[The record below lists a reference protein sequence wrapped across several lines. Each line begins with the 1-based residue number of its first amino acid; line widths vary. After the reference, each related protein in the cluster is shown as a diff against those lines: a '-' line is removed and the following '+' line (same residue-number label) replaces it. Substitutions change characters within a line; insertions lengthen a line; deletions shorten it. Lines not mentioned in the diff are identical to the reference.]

1 MVASTSLSEQ
11 HAVVIGGSM
20 AGLLAARVLLNHFGR
35 VTVLER
41 DHIPDQPRPRSG
53 VPQAHHVHILLTQG
67 QRILEQLF
75 PGLEGELE
83 AAGAPQVNWTY
94 DLRWFSIWGWSYQTS
109 SDLNTHPCSR
119 ILLEWLIH
127 RRLEQY
133 DHLKFLTSTQAI
145 GLVMNAQNTIVTGVQ
160 IQTEQGL
167 DTLKADLVVDASG
180 RNSALPKWLTQLG
193 YAAPTQTMINAFL
206 GYSSRWYQIPE
217 GWEAPW
223 KVMLIHTKPPDHR
236 RSAVLY
242 PVEENRWVVT
252 LAGVGHDYPP
262 IDETDFVHFAQSLRS
277 HEIYNAI
284 QQAQP
289 LSPIYSYRR
298 TDNCW
303 QHYEDLQRFPGHLV
317 AIGDAV
323 CAFNPVYAQ
332 GMTVAA
338 LGAQTLDQCLSLM
351 VQKQKTALQG
361 FPSKFHKQLAKMLE
375 VPWLL
380 ATSEDLRWPT
390 TVGSTPN
397 WQTRLMHQYLDLV
410 VRASLNRSYVS
421 QTFWEVMHMVK
432 SPKVL
437 FDPRIFLPAL
447 GLG

>member
-41 DHIPDQPRPRSG
+41 DRIPDQPRPRSG
-53 VPQAHHVHILLTQG
+53 VPQSHHVHILLTQG

-75 PGLEGELE
+75 PGLEAELE

-193 YAAPTQTMINAFL
+193 YAAPTQTMINSFL

-262 IDETDFVHFAQSLRS
+262 IDETDFLHFAQSLRS

-351 VQKQKTALQG
+351 VQKQKTSLQG
-361 FPSKFHKQLAKMLE
+361 FPSKFHKQLAKMLA

-380 ATSEDLRWPT
+380 ATSEDLRWCT
-390 TVGSTPN
+390 TVGSTTN

-410 VRASLNRSYVS
+410 VRASLSRSYVS

-432 SPKVL
+432 PPKVL

>member
-1 MVASTSLSEQ
+1 MVASTSLSRQ

-20 AGLLAARVLLNHFGR
+20 AGLLAARVLLKHFGR

-41 DHIPDQPRPRSG
+41 DRSPDHPSPRSG
-53 VPQAHHVHILLTQG
+53 VPQSHHVHILLTQG

-75 PGLEGELE
+75 PGLEAELA
-83 AAGAPQVNWTY
+83 AAGAPQVNWTH

-119 ILLEWLIH
+119 VLLEWLIH
-127 RRLEQY
+127 KRLEKY
-133 DHLKFLTSTQAI
+133 DSLKFLPLTQAM
-145 GLVMNAQNTIVTGVQ
+145 GLVMNSQNTIVTGVQ
-160 IQTEQGL
+160 IKTEQGL
-167 DTLKADLVVDASG
+167 DSLRADLVVDASG

-193 YAAPTQTMINAFL
+193 YAAPTQTVINSFL

-217 GWEAPW
+217 GWDAPW

-242 PVEENRWVVT
+242 PVEDNQWIVT

-262 IDETDFVHFAQSLRS
+262 IDDTDFLQFAQSLRS
-277 HEIYNAI
+277 HEIYDAI

-303 QHYEDLQRFPGHLV
+303 QHYEELQSLPGHLV

-351 VQKQKTALQG
+351 VQRQKTSLQG
-361 FPSKFHKQLAKMLE
+361 FPSIFHKQLAQMLA

-380 ATSEDLRWPT
+380 ATSEDLRWST

-410 VRASLNRSYVS
+410 VRASLNRSHVS
-421 QTFWEVMHMVK
+421 HTFWEVMHMVK
-432 SPKVL
+432 PPKVL
-437 FDPRIFLPAL
+437 FHPKIFLPAL
-447 GLG
+447 GVG

>member
-41 DHIPDQPRPRSG
+41 DRIPDQPSPRSG

-75 PGLEGELE
+75 PGLEAELA
-83 AAGAPQVNWTY
+83 AAGAPQVNWTQ
-94 DLRWFSIWGWSYQTS
+94 DLQWFSIWGWSYQTS

-119 ILLEWLIH
+119 VLLEWLIH
-127 RRLEQY
+127 QRLEEY
-133 DHLKFLTSTQAI
+133 ATLKFLSLTQAI
-145 GLVMNAQNTIVTGVQ
+145 GLVMNSQHTIVTGVH
-160 IQTEQGL
+160 IKTDQGVESL
-167 DTLKADLVVDASG
+167 RADLVVDASG

-193 YAAPTQTMINAFL
+193 YAVPSQTVINSFL
-206 GYSSRWYQIPE
+206 GYSSRWYQIPDV
-217 GWEAPW
+217 WEAPW

-242 PVEENRWVVT
+242 PVENNQWVVT

-262 IDETDFVHFAQSLRS
+262 TDETDFLKFAQSLRS
-277 HEIYNAI
+277 HEIYDAI

-303 QHYEDLQRFPGHLV
+303 QHYEKLQCLPGHLV
-317 AIGDAV
+317 VVGDAV

-338 LGAQTLDQCLSLM
+338 LGAQTLDQCLSRM
-351 VQKQKTALQG
+351 VQRQKFSLPG
-361 FPSKFHKQLAKMLE
+361 FPSIFHKQLAQMLA

-380 ATSEDLRWPT
+380 ATSEDLRWST

-397 WQTRLMHQYLDLV
+397 LQTRLMHQYLDLV
-410 VRASLNRSYVS
+410 VRASLNRAHVS
-421 QTFWEVMHMVK
+421 HTFWEVMHMVK
-432 SPKVL
+432 PPKAL
-437 FDPRIFLPAL
+437 FHPQILLPAL

>member
-41 DHIPDQPRPRSG
+41 DRIPDQPRPRSG
-53 VPQAHHVHILLTQG
+53 VPQSHHVHILLTQG

-75 PGLEGELE
+75 PGLEAELE

-193 YAAPTQTMINAFL
+193 YAAPTQTMINSFL

-223 KVMLIHTKPPDHR
+223 KVMLIHTKPPIIVE
-236 RSAVLY
+236 VLCC
-242 PVEENRWVVT
+242 
-252 LAGVGHDYPP
+252 
-262 IDETDFVHFAQSLRS
+262 I
-277 HEIYNAI
+277 
-284 QQAQP
+284 P
-289 LSPIYSYRR
+289 LKK
-298 TDNCW
+298 
-303 QHYEDLQRFPGHLV
+303 
-317 AIGDAV
+317 IG
-323 CAFNPVYAQ
+323 
-332 GMTVAA
+332 
-338 LGAQTLDQCLSLM
+338 
-351 VQKQKTALQG
+351 
-361 FPSKFHKQLAKMLE
+361 
-375 VPWLL
+375 
-380 ATSEDLRWPT
+380 
-390 TVGSTPN
+390 
-397 WQTRLMHQYLDLV
+397 
-410 VRASLNRSYVS
+410 
-421 QTFWEVMHMVK
+421 
-432 SPKVL
+432 
-437 FDPRIFLPAL
+437 
-447 GLG
+447 GL